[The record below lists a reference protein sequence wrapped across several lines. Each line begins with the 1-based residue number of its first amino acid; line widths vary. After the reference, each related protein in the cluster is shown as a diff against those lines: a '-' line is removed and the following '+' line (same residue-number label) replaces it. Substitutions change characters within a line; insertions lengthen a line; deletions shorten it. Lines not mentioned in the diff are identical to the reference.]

1 MSPDFVAW
9 AIFKA
14 ILALGFAL
22 WTMVAALNNITGFRG
37 AAAAISCTMGM
48 ALLNDPPVIVSPI
61 TRRALTSS
69 RLAAVALVLILV
81 VQIAAALL
89 LGLGGA
95 LLLADALGA
104 GPPLWGVAAA
114 LAGFALL
121 ASLWFMMMIG
131 GLWFGY
137 WIRQEGLQL
146 THLTLLAVTM
156 IAAAVI
162 HS

>member
-1 MSPDFVAW
+1 MSPDFVAC

-14 ILALGFAL
+14 ILVLGFAM
-22 WTMVAALNNITGFRG
+22 WTTVAALNNITGFRG

-48 ALLNDPPVIVSPI
+48 TLLDDPPAIVSPLVG
-61 TRRALTSS
+61 RALTSP
-69 RLAAVALVLILV
+69 RLAAAALVLILA
-81 VQIAAALL
+81 VQIAAALS

-95 LLLADALGA
+95 LLLADVLGGNA
-104 GPPLWGVAAA
+104 SEWGVAAA
-114 LAGFALL
+114 LAGFSLL
-121 ASLWFMMMIG
+121 TVMWFMMMIA

-156 IAAAVI
+156 IAAAVTC
-162 HS
+162 S

>member
-14 ILALGFAL
+14 ILVLGFAL

-37 AAAAISCTMGM
+37 AAAAISGTMGM
-48 ALLNDPPVIVSPI
+48 VLLNDPPASVSPL
-61 TRRALTSS
+61 TRRALTSP
-69 RLAAVALVLILV
+69 RLAAVSLILILV
-81 VQIAAALL
+81 VQIAAALA

-104 GPPLWGVAAA
+104 SAPEWGVAAA
-114 LAGFALL
+114 LTGFALL
-121 ASLWFMMMIG
+121 TSLWFMMMIG

-137 WIRQEGLQL
+137 WIRQEVLQL

-156 IAAAVI
+156 IAAAVTY
-162 HS
+162 S